1 MFIRAS
7 LVAQMVK
14 NLSAVQVTRVQSLGG
29 EDPLEEG
36 VTTHTSILA
45 WRTPMGRG
53 AWWVT
58 VPGVSQSQ
66 TRLRD

>member
-1 MFIRAS
+1 MGFPGGSDRKS
-7 LVAQMVK
+7 LPTMRE
-14 NLSAVQVTRVQSLGG
+14 TWVQSLGG

-53 AWWVT
+53 A
-58 VPGVSQSQ
+58 
-66 TRLRD
+66 

>member
-1 MFIRAS
+1 MVFIRAS

-36 VTTHTSILA
+36 VAAHSRILV
-45 WRTPMGRG
+45 WEIP
-53 AWWVT
+53 
-58 VPGVSQSQ
+58 
-66 TRLRD
+66 